1 MHINSL
7 ENSFQRNF
15 SRLKFQIKDLLNLKK
30 AILETIYRI
39 VKIFKIHIFL
49 GFNIVLNI
57 FFINY

>member
-30 AILETIYRI
+30 AILETFYRI
-39 VKIFKIHIFL
+39 VK
-49 GFNIVLNI
+49 NIQNSYFSRI
-57 FFINY
+57 